1 MQDAGRRLQIA
12 RSKLQA
18 ASWSGE
24 GCCLE
29 IDPGSTSSTSTKQH
43 QQQQQQGCR
52 ISQRVFGEWGGRS
65 WLHQQLAW
73 FWSVAGQG
81 KLQLAA
87 PLYFS
92 QAPPPPPPPRSANR
106 LFVLGPASGSPEP
119 GIHKQPQQPLQSVL
133 WCFVFLTPAFP
144 SLPSPPHP
152 PGRGQPAHHGLHPG
166 SPGPAAQR
174 HPGSPASSQ
183 RQVQVPAADPPKTAP
198 KDEQHHTAP
207 PCGIQSHPAPIL
219 EHQPSLQSVQPA
231 NPCAP
236 TAENALKEEAK
247 KPKYSLSL
255 LSIVN
260 TAAQPLKTRL
270 AAALAFK
277 NFIRL
282 NYVVRP
288 IGRPAPCSFRS

>member
-29 IDPGSTSSTSTKQH
+29 IDPGSSSSSSSNKGAESH
-43 QQQQQQGCR
+43 RGFLVSGEAVLGS
-52 ISQRVFGEWGGRS
+52 ISSLPGF
-65 WLHQQLAW
+65 
-73 FWSVAGQG
+73 VAGQG

-92 QAPPPPPPPRSANR
+92 RAPPPPPPPRSANR

-119 GIHKQPQQPLQSVL
+119 GIHQQPQQPLH
-133 WCFVFLTPAFP
+133 CFLVFCFP
-144 SLPSPPHP
+144 RPGFSLPAITTTP
-152 PGRGQPAHHGLHPG
+152 PGKRTTCPSWPPPWITWPSCSTPPWKPSIIAKASTSTGSRSPQNSTQGQ
-166 SPGPAAQR
+166 
-174 HPGSPASSQ
+174 
-183 RQVQVPAADPPKTAP
+183 
-198 KDEQHHTAP
+198 QHHTAP

-219 EHQPSLQSVQPA
+219 EHQPSLQAVQPA